1 MKQQKSFSEHETGAL
16 YLVPTPIG
24 NLDDMTFRAI
34 NTLKQADLIA
44 CEDTRH
50 TIKLCNHFNIETRLI
65 SYHEHSKLK
74 REDELLSELHSGKT
88 IALVSDAGTP
98 AISDPGYELA
108 KRAIEEGIPVIP
120 LPGANAGIS
129 ALIASGLE
137 TQNFLFYGFLDRR
150 KKEKRAE
157 LEKLATYE
165 ATLIFYEAPHR
176 LKETLQCMHEQWGER
191 RISICRELTK
201 RHEEFIRGTL
211 SEVLHW
217 CEEGTVKGEFCLVV
231 EGRTETLDKEEKWWE
246 NLSVTQHVEHYVALD
261 MTTKEAIK
269 QVAAERSLPKREVYA
284 TYHQV

>member
-1 MKQQKSFSEHETGAL
+1 MNQQKSFSEHETGAL

-34 NTLKQADLIA
+34 DTLKNADLIA

-50 TIKLCNHFNIETRLI
+50 TIKLCNHFQIEAKLI
-65 SYHEHSKLK
+65 SYHEHSKQK
-74 REDELLSELHSGKT
+74 REDELINELQAGKV

-129 ALIASGLE
+129 ALIASGLASRH
-137 TQNFLFYGFLDRR
+137 FLFYGFLDRR

-157 LEKLATYE
+157 LEKLTAYE
-165 ATLIFYEAPHR
+165 MTLIFYEAPHR
-176 LKETLQCMHEQWGER
+176 LKETLELMHEQWGER
-191 RISICRELTK
+191 QISICRELTK

-211 SEVLHW
+211 SEALAW
-217 CEEGTVKGEFCLVV
+217 CEEGIVKGEFCLVV
-231 EGRTETLDKEEKWWE
+231 EGRTESLTDEGKWWE
-246 NLSVTQHVEHYVALD
+246 SLSVIQHVEHYIALNL
-261 MTTKEAIK
+261 TAKEAIK
-269 QVAAERSLPKREVYA
+269 QVAVERELPKREVYA
-284 TYHQV
+284 IYHQ

>member
-34 NTLKQADLIA
+34 DTLKEADWIA

-50 TIKLCNHFNIETRLI
+50 TIKLCNHFKIETKLI

-137 TQNFLFYGFLDRR
+137 TKSFLFYGFLDRR

-157 LEKLATYE
+157 LEKLTAYE

-191 RISICRELTK
+191 KISICRELTK

-211 SEVLHW
+211 SEALDW
-217 CEEGTVKGEFCLVV
+217 CEQGTVKGEFCLVV
-231 EGRTETLDKEEKWWE
+231 EGRTGSLTEEEKWWE
-246 NLSVTQHVEHYVALD
+246 NLTITQHVEHYISLN
-261 MTTKEAIK
+261 MTAKEAVK
-269 QVAAERSLPKREVYA
+269 QVAIERSLPKREVYA
-284 TYHQV
+284 TYHQ

>member
-1 MKQQKSFSEHETGAL
+1 MRQQKSFSEHEMGAL

-24 NLDDMTFRAI
+24 NLDDMTFRAVD
-34 NTLKQADLIA
+34 TLKQADLIA

-50 TIKLCNHFNIETRLI
+50 TIKLCNHFQIETKLI
-65 SYHEHSKLK
+65 SYHEHSKQK
-74 REDELLSELHSGKT
+74 REDELISELHLGKM

-98 AISDPGYELA
+98 AISDPGYELV

-137 TQNFLFYGFLDRR
+137 TQNFLFYGFLNRR

-157 LEKLATYE
+157 LEKLTAYE

-176 LKETLQCMHEQWGER
+176 LKETLECMYEQWGER

-211 SEVLHW
+211 SEVLDW
-217 CEEGTVKGEFCLVV
+217 CEQGTVKGEFCLVV
-231 EGRTETLDKEEKWWE
+231 EGRIELLAAEEKWWE
-246 NLSVTQHVEHYVALD
+246 DLSIVQHVEHYLTLD
-261 MTTKEAIK
+261 MTAKEAIK
-269 QVAAERSLPKREVYA
+269 QVAVERSLPKREVYA
-284 TYHQV
+284 TYHQ